1 MKRAE
6 CIGFVITL
14 IISIICAALI
24 VWGLIDGYEKDNDKV
39 FIFYIVPI
47 INMSYTVM
55 YIVVIVE
62 LNRVMAKMD
71 GNLRNEKKSVNCQF
85 LTFLFA

>member
-6 CIGFVITL
+6 CTGHVITL
-14 IISIICAALI
+14 IFSIICAALLTR
-24 VWGLIDGYEKDNDKV
+24 GLLEGYEKEKNK
-39 FIFYIVPI
+39 FYIFFVAPL
-47 INMSYTVM
+47 INITYTVM
-55 YIVVIVE
+55 YIVVIVK

-71 GNLRNEKKSVNCQF
+71 GDLRNEKKSVNYQF